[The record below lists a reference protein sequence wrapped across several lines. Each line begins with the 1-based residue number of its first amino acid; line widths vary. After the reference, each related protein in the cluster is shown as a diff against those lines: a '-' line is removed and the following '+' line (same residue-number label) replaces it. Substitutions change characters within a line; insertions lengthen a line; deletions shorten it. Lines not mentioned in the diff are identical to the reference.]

1 MSDDD
6 ILTEPNISASEDH
19 QQALANLKKVLE
31 NPDFLNYSELLDQ
44 DADKEGINIKSIDPT
59 DFEQEE
65 QNLEKERIMALTE
78 QAKAQHD
85 YQLNLLSKEQKARK
99 KLHKQYKKQNKRY
112 QALKENSAHAHQLRQ
127 VEVSKIWRRKEL
139 DVKTEL
145 IKKNADVQVEIFKR
159 KEKDK
164 EDQLVMGGI
173 SRVYKLTWRGRPQ
186 VVEIRIDQCRD
197 IKDKLERGTYF
208 FRVST
213 KDKIGGKILQY
224 TYLTDEWCNISNPY
238 QHDGRHS
245 SRVIRFKANLKVL
258 VPSKLQMLPTMVY
271 CFQILDSNS
280 VIVAEGYFPII
291 DNLFEIS
298 QGKFKV
304 PLLRSSIR
312 NTVDKFS
319 GIEQLYRKNIDEW
332 LCNLY
337 FQVTVLPQTIH
348 GESDYSVEL
357 KGDRVIREELI
368 TEPDQKQYEEL
379 IAPEQYSEYK
389 HSVAKS
395 GVLITPKN
403 KFEFIYS
410 EIITEFGFKFY
421 KHWATYF
428 TFILLILMIWLSRYL
443 HFAGQWLYL
452 KAESF
457 PVSDFKVLLFT
468 AELRYE
474 SQTKLRHEVLILI
487 IGTIFILFWF
497 LCMCLWA
504 FLSLLLI
511 GRFPHVC
518 FRIIMAWGLVMIF
531 DPLITVVEA
540 IIYGFVYDYWEV
552 DPFRMYNY
560 FERAEG
566 NGVVGALLTIFLY
579 AGLTGLC
586 VFIFYNYFL
595 FLHMNGRLLDIYM
608 RLNGGEER
616 FFVPHDGEVS
626 KRYLEWVCYKA
637 KNYHSMNGDTR
648 KVCVF
653 NYQMFDGFNLSVTK
667 TAIHVLIYTVGN
679 DRSRELYRHFLR
691 LPDGAITE
699 LSLNEHAGRSTFSQ
713 KYNLSPSLK
722 SRSMTLRGYD

>member
-6 ILTEPNISASEDH
+6 IITEPNITASEE
-19 QQALANLKKVLE
+19 QMKALENLKKCLE
-31 NPDFLNYSELLDQ
+31 NPDFLNYSEILEQ
-44 DADKEGINIKSIDPT
+44 DADKEGIKIAAIDPT
-59 DFEQEE
+59 DFEQED
-65 QNLEKERIMALTE
+65 QNLEKERIMALTQ
-78 QAKAQHD
+78 QAKDQHD
-85 YQLNLLSKEQKARK
+85 FQLNLLSKEQKARN
-99 KLHKQYKKQNKRY
+99 KLHKQYKKQNKKY
-112 QALKENSAHAHQLRQ
+112 QILKENSAHAHQLRQ
-127 VEVSKIWRRKEL
+127 VEVSKIWRQKEL
-139 DVKTEL
+139 DVRTALQKKKAEIQVDIVKND
-145 IKKNADVQVEIFKR
+145 IKDEEN
-159 KEKDK
+159 
-164 EDQLVMGGI
+164 QLVMGGI
-173 SRVYKLTWRGRPQ
+173 SRIYKVTWRGRPQ

-197 IKDKLERGTYF
+197 IKDKLEKGTYM

-224 TYLTDEWCNISNPY
+224 QHLSDEWCNISDPI
-238 QHDGRHS
+238 HHEGKHS
-245 SRVIRFKANLKVL
+245 SRVLRFEANLKVL
-258 VPSKLQMLPTMVY
+258 VPSKLQILPTMVY

-304 PLLRSSIR
+304 PLVRSSIR
-312 NTVDKFS
+312 TAIDKFS

-337 FQVTVLPQTIH
+337 FHVTLLPQVIR
-348 GESDYSVEL
+348 GETDYKVEL
-357 KGDRVIREELI
+357 KGNEVSEDPID
-368 TEPDQKQYEEL
+368 TE
-379 IAPEQYSEYK
+379 AEQIKYGTVNSPQEYSEFK
-389 HSVAKS
+389 HCVAKS

-403 KFEFIYS
+403 KLEYIYS

-421 KHWATYF
+421 RHWATYF

-457 PVSDFKVLLFT
+457 PVSDFKVILFT

-474 SQTKLRHEVLILI
+474 SQTKLRHEALILI
-487 IGTIFILFWF
+487 IGTLFILFWF

-518 FRIIMAWGLVMIF
+518 FRIIMTWGIVMVF
-531 DPLITVVEA
+531 DPIITIVEA
-540 IIYGFVYDYWEV
+540 IIYGVVYDYWEV
-552 DPFRMYNY
+552 DPFRLYNY

-579 AGLTGLC
+579 AGLIGFC
-586 VFIFYNYFL
+586 FFIFYNYFL

-608 RLNGGEER
+608 RLNGNEDR
-616 FFVPHDGEVS
+616 FFIPHDGEVS

-637 KNYHSMNGDTR
+637 KNYHTMNGDSR
-648 KVCVF
+648 KISVF
-653 NYQMFDGFNLSVTK
+653 NYQMFDGFNTSVSK
-667 TAIHVLIYTVGN
+667 TAIHVLIYTISK

-699 LSLNEHAGRSTFSQ
+699 LSPTEHSSRKTFTH
-713 KYNLSPSLK
+713 KYSLAPSLK
-722 SRSMTLRGYD
+722 SRGMTLRGYD